1 MRNGTRRDLLMML
14 ILTVITG
21 GLYYFYWAYKTS
33 KEMDEF
39 TGERGIPPIIHLIL
53 LICTVSLWG
62 YVWDILTA
70 QKIERMQRMVG
81 IPARNQA
88 GLYIVLD
95 FLGAG
100 PIYGI
105 GIVVPFLQQ
114 NDLNEI
120 YAVAG
125 SKKTWR

>member
-1 MRNGTRRDLLMML
+1 MMAILL
-14 ILTVITG
+14 VITG

-39 TGERGIPPIIHLIL
+39 TGERGIPPIVHLIL
-53 LICTVSLWG
+53 LICTATLWG
-62 YVWDILTA
+62 YIFDILTA
-70 QKIERMQRMVG
+70 QKIERMQRLVG
-81 IPARNQA
+81 LPARNQSV
-88 GLYIVLD
+88 LYIVLD

-120 YAVAG
+120 YAAATV
-125 SKKTWR
+125 KKTWYS

>member
-14 ILTVITG
+14 VLTVITG

-33 KEMDEF
+33 KEMDRF
-39 TGERGIPPIIHLIL
+39 TGERGIPPLVHLIL

-81 IPARNQA
+81 LPARNQSW
-88 GLYIVLD
+88 LYVALD

-100 PIYGI
+100 PVAGL

-120 YAVAG
+120 YAAANN
-125 SKKTWR
+125 RR

>member
-1 MRNGTRRDLLMML
+1 MML
-14 ILTVITG
+14 VLTFITG

-39 TGERGIPPIIHLIL
+39 TGERGIPPIVHLVL
-53 LICTVSLWG
+53 LICTISLWG

-81 IPARNQA
+81 LPARNQSW
-88 GLYIVLD
+88 LYVALD

-120 YAVAG
+120 YAAAG
-125 SKKTWR
+125 NRR